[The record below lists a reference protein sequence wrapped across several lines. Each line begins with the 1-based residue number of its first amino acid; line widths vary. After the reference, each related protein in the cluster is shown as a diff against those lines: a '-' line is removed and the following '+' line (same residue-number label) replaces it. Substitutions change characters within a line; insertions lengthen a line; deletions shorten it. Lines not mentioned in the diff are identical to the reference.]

1 MEQLSLGLLK
11 RARRLQ
17 NISTDAA
24 AALVNRDR
32 SFIWRVENGVT
43 DLKVRTLTKL
53 LNAYDISVA
62 DVFVKLPERQVSEL
76 AFV

>member
-17 NISTDAA
+17 NISADAA
-24 AALVNRDR
+24 GAVVNRDR
-32 SFIWRVENGVT
+32 NFIWRVENGVT

-53 LNAYDISVA
+53 LNAYDISIT
-62 DVFVKLPERQVSEL
+62 DVFVRIPERQVNEL
-76 AFV
+76 VHV

>member
-17 NISTDAA
+17 NISADTAGA
-24 AALVNRDR
+24 VVNRDR
-32 SFIWRVENGVT
+32 NFIWRVENGVT

-53 LNAYDISVA
+53 LNAYDISIT
-62 DVFVKLPERQVSEL
+62 DVFVRIPERQVNEL
-76 AFV
+76 VHV